1 MADEPNPNPKPQEG
15 DEIEIDGEKFDKDRA
30 LAKIKKTNS
39 ENAALRKR
47 LDEFEKAQ
55 KEAADAKKD
64 DLTKAQEAQA
74 SMQAQLD
81 KANLENDRLRVAL
94 AKGLTEK
101 QAARLVG
108 TTREELEADADDFL
122 GDLAPAKK
130 DYPDPVPGKPR
141 EKLPRG
147 GGDPD
152 DEVVETDPAKLAAL
166 IPRD

>member
-55 KEAADAKKD
+55 KEADDAKKD
-64 DLTKAQEAQA
+64 DLTKAQEAG
-74 SMQAQLD
+74 
-81 KANLENDRLRVAL
+81 ANLQKSNDTLTLENTRLRVAL

-101 QAARLVG
+101 QAARLQG
-108 TTREELEADADDFL
+108 STREELEADADDFL
-122 GDLAPAKK
+122 ADLGPKK
-130 DYPDPVPGKPR
+130 DDPDPVPGRAK

-147 GGDPD
+147 GGDSD
-152 DEVVETDPAKLAAL
+152 DTVVDTDPDKLAAL
-166 IPRD
+166 IPR

>member
-1 MADEPNPNPKPQEG
+1 MADDPKPPEG
-15 DEIEIDGEKFDKDRA
+15 DDEIEIDGEKFDKDRA
-30 LAKIKKTNS
+30 LAKIRKTNS
-39 ENAALRKR
+39 EAAALRKR
-47 LDEFEKAQ
+47 VEAYEKAER
-55 KEAADAKKD
+55 EADDAKKD
-64 DLTKAQEAQA
+64 DLTKAQEAQT
-74 SMQAQLD
+74 SMQSQLD
-81 KANLENDRLRVAL
+81 KANLELDRLRVAI

-108 TTREELEADADDFL
+108 STREELEADADDFL

-130 DYPDPVPGKPR
+130 DDPDPVPGKPR